1 MVVMLKRVEVK
12 EKVILH
18 TITIVVAYILRIDE
32 RTFKKTKKEKIFTA
46 GNYCLVIK
54 FKYFCKI

>member
-12 EKVILH
+12 EKLILN

-32 RTFKKTKKEKIFTA
+32 RTFKKEKKRYLPQETIA
-46 GNYCLVIK
+46 LSSS
-54 FKYFCKI
+54 